1 MIKVAILLS
10 RFDMTGMTT
19 NAIDLFEGLRLCE
32 GVRPVLV
39 VGKPETGR
47 VTGSMTSI

>member
-19 NAIDLFEGLRLCE
+19 NAVDLFEGLRLRE
-32 GVRPVLV
+32 EVQPTLI
-39 VGKPETGR
+39 VGISG
-47 VTGSMTSI
+47 GG